1 MGRSANGQNVLAGGA
16 TIAQI
21 SAVSESESV
30 SSTST
35 PRYRTVFSILL
46 RPSKI
51 KECSV
56 SEANFSIQE
65 EADRPD
71 LPDFQGAFGTDL
83 PASVPSRPA
92 YRGRVILRDTHC
104 ISPRPKWPGE
114 KRLCDANNDGCRRH
128 SGHRTPMP
136 ATRKQSLVRARYVP
150 LMVVR
155 PFATTMPTGAGAAK
169 AVPAPP
175 RLARNM
181 RTSGRHGDRP
191 D

>member
-104 ISPRPKWPGE
+104 ISPRRNGRE
-114 KRLCDANNDGCRRH
+114 KNDC
-128 SGHRTPMP
+128 
-136 ATRKQSLVRARYVP
+136 ATLTTTAADPIAVVKSSL
-150 LMVVR
+150 
-155 PFATTMPTGAGAAK
+155 K
-169 AVPAPP
+169 AC
-175 RLARNM
+175 
-181 RTSGRHGDRP
+181 
-191 D
+191 